1 MLINLVY
8 SKSDSD
14 QLIITNNAAQPFNSC
29 FEIASAVDA
38 VKDVPHVGHVGGVVY
53 VGVGG
58 VETLLAL
65 IPMA

>member
-1 MLINLVY
+1 MQHSHSTAV
-8 SKSDSD
+8 
-14 QLIITNNAAQPFNSC
+14 
-29 FEIASAVDA
+29 FENASAVDA
-38 VKDVPHVGHVGGVVY
+38 VEDVPHVGHVGGVVY